1 MNNGQRKA
9 EEEAAFIA
17 HLTCFL
23 LQIVIMLDLL
33 IPQKCDLETLPN
45 LLIVHF
51 SEMMFQLGTLL
62 KKRMKRLSLTA
73 VFEEAFTGFYWCHG
87 PMRHEA
93 LESFIFIRSKLFV
106 IETFSFHMLNLRCK
120 RCHHYR
126 WLSIYKVYLRC
137 VFNLGTKSGSVLPC
151 SIHRLKYMLYIPVRG
166 TFVGLRLYM
175 QK

>member
-1 MNNGQRKA
+1 MLSPSDSHYVGPPHPTEMRLGNFTKPPNSALFRNDVSTGHIIEKKNEKA
-9 EEEAAFIA
+9 
-17 HLTCFL
+17 
-23 LQIVIMLDLL
+23 L
-33 IPQKCDLETLPN
+33 IDS
-45 LLIVHF
+45 F
-51 SEMMFQLGTLL
+51 
-62 KKRMKRLSLTA
+62 
-73 VFEEAFTGFYWCHG
+73 FEEAFTGFYWCHG

-166 TFVGLRLYM
+166 TFLGLRLCM

>member
-73 VFEEAFTGFYWCHG
+73 FLRKLLLGFTGV
-87 PMRHEA
+87 MA
-93 LESFIFIRSKLFV
+93 L
-106 IETFSFHMLNLRCK
+106 
-120 RCHHYR
+120 
-126 WLSIYKVYLRC
+126 
-137 VFNLGTKSGSVLPC
+137 
-151 SIHRLKYMLYIPVRG
+151 
-166 TFVGLRLYM
+166 
-175 QK
+175 